1 MGRAG
6 YDDAAVQTTPRS
18 SASGTRVPHDHDRR
32 EPTGIEPATP
42 PGAAGSGTLDP
53 SVALGYVLAGPLF
66 YGGVGW
72 LLDRWLG
79 ITLLLPIGALL
90 GTAAGIYLLM
100 KRLAR

>member
-1 MGRAG
+1 ME
-6 YDDAAVQTTPRS
+6 TTPKS
-18 SASGTRVPHDHDRR
+18 SAHGAR
-32 EPTGIEPATP
+32 EPSDDDRLRPTGREPVPP
-42 PGAAGSGTLDP
+42 PGNGGSDSLDP
-53 SVALGYVLAGPLF
+53 SVALGYLLAGPLF

-79 ITLLLPIGALL
+79 VTLLLPIGALL

>member
-1 MGRAG
+1 MPR
-6 YDDAAVQTTPRS
+6 DDDRPR
-18 SASGTRVPHDHDRR
+18 
-32 EPTGIEPATP
+32 PTGLQPVPP
-42 PGAAGSGTLDP
+42 PGGGGSGSLDP
-53 SVALGYVLAGPLF
+53 SVALGYVIAGPLF

-90 GTAAGIYLLM
+90 GSAGGIYLLM